1 MNEEAEA
8 SPGRW
13 PGAGFGLSKFQAI
26 HSTDEPYRQVRGPA
40 GVPGRSPAFL
50 CRGMRRLSVC
60 NSPSGSVILLNESS
74 ASSFL
79 PPTSSSIR
87 LAGCEAAE
95 QMLTRFVSRFPK
107 DGRSMMLYGASAS
120 SFLYL
125 AKQVA
130 RKEPAMEVHYV
141 RMRHFVGRS
150 AGQDSKQ
157 MLSNLF
163 AKGQSKVKMVFLYL
177 LDSLYAGSMSI
188 EQLEFAGKV
197 KEGLPAHLKR
207 VLSTSN
213 DWLIVVASARK
224 PWLLPE
230 EVQSNFQKWVYVG
243 LPGFQ
248 ERIDL
253 LKACIGKMLSSLT
266 DQNYLQ
272 LSRMTEEYTYS
283 EIGNVV
289 EEAHLGPFKRIES
302 ATHFVKKNER
312 RALEVTSGH
321 GLFAADLEL
330 DLLRTA
336 SAAAGSSRRAARD

>member
-1 MNEEAEA
+1 
-8 SPGRW
+8 
-13 PGAGFGLSKFQAI
+13 
-26 HSTDEPYRQVRGPA
+26 
-40 GVPGRSPAFL
+40 
-50 CRGMRRLSVC
+50 MRRLSVC

-95 QMLTRFVSRFPK
+95 QMLSRFVSRFPK

-312 RALEVTSGH
+312 WHPCVSTDPGAVELSWHTMKPAEVS
-321 GLFAADLEL
+321 EPIIYE
-330 DLLRTA
+330 DLLEGFVKVERKRTDKCMRNLQRIRDTRSQGSHLA
-336 SAAAGSSRRAARD
+336 SASR